1 MLKPRALPLWSLQRV
16 RAERARRDLAEFSRQ
31 AWPVLEPGTPL
42 EWNWHLDAIC
52 AHAQAALEDW
62 REVMLTRAENAVLPG
77 SARIALPLQRIRNL
91 ILNVPPGTGK
101 SRFISVFTPAWMW
114 TGSPQW
120 RAIFVSGNPKV
131 ALRDARYCRQLIE
144 SEWYQE
150 SFIAPLA
157 EGMRWKIKADQRAA
171 GWFGNTRGGQRL
183 AFGTG
188 ASITGDRVDALFVD
202 DPNDAAEVESLA
214 LREAVNEWWD
224 LGASN
229 RVSDLRHSVRIAIM
243 QRLHED
249 DWTGH
254 VEQRTGEWT
263 KVAIAQEFEPGV
275 IALPSPI
282 GWTDPRS
289 SAGELMFPGRF
300 PVETLRAER
309 ERLGERGYAG
319 QHQQRPVPARG
330 VVFRAEWFSGRYIRF
345 PRILEVWSCWD
356 TAIKASEE
364 NDETAC
370 VTAARG
376 EDGNCYVLRMWHGR
390 EETPEIAKRL
400 IAQASEFRAAFGDTY
415 RGDYVEDKVSGSTL
429 MQYVRREAPGL
440 AVIPVKAE
448 ADKMARAQGVT
459 PICEAGRVLLPD
471 AGAYPESSG
480 WVRDLLADL
489 ARFGP
494 SAAHDDITDAFVYAV
509 KRFLGTLGGGVKG
522 VRRGGAGGAA

>member
-1 MLKPRALPLWSLQRV
+1 MLKPRGAPASGVSRGI

-62 REVMLTRAENAVLPG
+62 RAVMLTRAENAVLPG
-77 SARIALPLQRIRNL
+77 SARSALPLQRIRNL

-157 EGMRWKIKADQRAA
+157 EGMRWRIKPDQRAA

-188 ASITGDRVDALFVD
+188 ASITGDRADALFVD
-202 DPNDAAEVESLA
+202 DPNDAAEVESHA

-224 LGASN
+224 LGTSN

-254 VEQRTGEWT
+254 VEQRTGEWA

-282 GWTDPRS
+282 GWTDPRES
-289 SAGELMFPGRF
+289 PGELMFPGRF
-300 PVETLRAER
+300 PAETLQGGAGAAGRAGICGAASAASGSR
-309 ERLGERGYAG
+309 ERHRVSG
-319 QHQQRPVPARG
+319 G
-330 VVFRAEWFSGRYIRF
+330 VVFGTVYTVSSDIRSVELLGYGDKSVGGERRDGLCDGGSGRGRQ
-345 PRILEVWSCWD
+345 LLC
-356 TAIKASEE
+356 
-364 NDETAC
+364 
-370 VTAARG
+370 AADVAWAG
-376 EDGNCYVLRMWHGR
+376 GDAGNR
-390 EETPEIAKRL
+390 EEVDCA
-400 IAQASEFRAAFGDTY
+400 GV
-415 RGDYVEDKVSGSTL
+415 GVSGG
-429 MQYVRREAPGL
+429 VRGSLPGGL
-440 AVIPVKAE
+440 CGGQGERLDADAV
-448 ADKMARAQGVT
+448 
-459 PICEAGRVLLPD
+459 CEAG
-471 AGAYPESSG
+471 S
-480 WVRDLLADL
+480 
-489 ARFGP
+489 AR
-494 SAAHDDITDAFVYAV
+494 
-509 KRFLGTLGGGVKG
+509 
-522 VRRGGAGGAA
+522 AGGDSS